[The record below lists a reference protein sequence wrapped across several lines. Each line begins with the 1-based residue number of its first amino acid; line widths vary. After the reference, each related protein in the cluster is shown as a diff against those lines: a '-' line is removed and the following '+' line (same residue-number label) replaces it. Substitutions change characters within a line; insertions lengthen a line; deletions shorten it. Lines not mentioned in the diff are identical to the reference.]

1 MSPKTN
7 IFKTNIFLALTSH
20 DAIRSALITE
30 LEDGNDPKLAD
41 YRLVRD
47 ICDAEIL
54 ITDTPT
60 IDFDFEKLPENVRY
74 LQLVD
79 CGSGAPHQ
87 TGENLTVANASSFL
101 AEPAATQAIEQ
112 WQELRNPDGPSGNI
126 HSSPFFAEKGGTK
139 GGSKQPQQTPPT
151 IAGIIGFG
159 TLGYEIAKQLN
170 QLDAKIWIN
179 DIRTPRQQSFQKLGA
194 RRSTLDMLLST
205 CDVVFLAVHHGPTS
219 NPLLTHRELS
229 LMNVGATIFNLS
241 GPKVIDRYA
250 ITTLNSTEARSIE
263 YCEIAPD
270 NRTPSAN
277 DHPKKIT
284 RLILDNLRA
293 RTSGRPPRS
302 IVEHVTYPSA
312 GDPAFWASRMHP
324 RQTPV

>member
-60 IDFDFEKLPENVRY
+60 IDLDLTTLPQNVRY

-79 CGSGAPHQ
+79 CGSGAPHI
-87 TGENLTVANASSFL
+87 TDENLVIANASSLL
-101 AEPAATQAIEQ
+101 AERAARKAIDE
-112 WQELRNPDGPSGNI
+112 WQGVTKNPQRRSR
-126 HSSPFFAEKGGTK
+126 T
-139 GGSKQPQQTPPT
+139 T
-151 IAGIIGFG
+151 AGIIGFG

-302 IVEHVTYPSA
+302 IVEHLTYPSA